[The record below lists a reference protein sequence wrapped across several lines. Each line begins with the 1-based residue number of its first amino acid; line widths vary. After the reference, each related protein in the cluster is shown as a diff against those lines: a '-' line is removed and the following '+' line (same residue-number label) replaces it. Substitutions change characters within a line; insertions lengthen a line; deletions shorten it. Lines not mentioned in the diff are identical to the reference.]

1 MRSLRSLVIG
11 ITAIALMTGPVLAQ
25 DAKKDAKKAAPHA
38 EAAASA
44 EPAPA
49 TGKPGI
55 TKPHAPAK
63 QSLPF
68 PVGRTFVA
76 VTYKDQFFKDD
87 RPTFRVSAQNR
98 AVGYSACNNWSATVV
113 PRVDQRV
120 LVGPVAVTKRACDER
135 LMHNEQVYLF
145 VLRTAQSWFFDGKT
159 LTLTGP
165 YGPITFEPSV

>member
-1 MRSLRSLVIG
+1 
-11 ITAIALMTGPVLAQ
+11 
-25 DAKKDAKKAAPHA
+25 
-38 EAAASA
+38 
-44 EPAPA
+44 
-49 TGKPGI
+49 GKPRI
-55 TKPHAPAK
+55 TKPQAPAK

-98 AVGYSACNNWSATVV
+98 AVGYSSCNNWSANVV
-113 PRVDQRV
+113 PREDQRV

>member
-1 MRSLRSLVIG
+1 MRTWRSILIG
-11 ITAIALMTGPVLAQ
+11 VTAFAMVTALAQ
-25 DAKKDAKKAAPHA
+25 SAKPAAETPA
-38 EAAASA
+38 EAAQSPEAK
-44 EPAPA
+44 PAD
-49 TGKPGI
+49 GKPSI
-55 TKPHAPAK
+55 TKPRAPAK

-113 PRVDQRV
+113 PRPDQRV